1 MPTGIRKLNK
11 GIKNIRLNAAN
22 NNQEKKNENSSLD
35 EAKSI
40 EFKAELVWCREQLKN
55 EFDKAK
61 NERRKESLWKAYNI
75 LNNDKM
81 SIIRKRQVMNQFCGD
96 YRKQINDEIS
106 RVICQNFPVNIRN
119 MSAMVKSS
127 SSNDSQNELNYIFLR
142 KRNKQA
148 NNKSQMFDES
158 SCHFKLDLPN

>member
-1 MPTGIRKLNK
+1 
-11 GIKNIRLNAAN
+11 
-22 NNQEKKNENSSLD
+22 
-35 EAKSI
+35 
-40 EFKAELVWCREQLKN
+40 
-55 EFDKAK
+55 
-61 NERRKESLWKAYNI
+61 
-75 LNNDKM
+75 M